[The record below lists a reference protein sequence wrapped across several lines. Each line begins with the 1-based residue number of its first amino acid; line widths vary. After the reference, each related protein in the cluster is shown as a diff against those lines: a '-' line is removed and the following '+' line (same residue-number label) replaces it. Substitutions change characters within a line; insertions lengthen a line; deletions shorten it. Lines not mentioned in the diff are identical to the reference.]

1 LTRFQ
6 VSKHLRVSHE
16 RFCNN
21 DAPLPIDR
29 VRLSGVPR
37 RHQYYEGAKTS
48 CAEYEVAYGF
58 ASSLQSFFS
67 TFCSLQRRGPQGMAR
82 FISPRASGPHRVGRN
97 TGPPRFLGNP
107 SSYLCPA
114 LGPRSVWR
122 ASPLRLAQCCPQ
134 HLKNEDTNGWFISRL
149 NHTASVPA
157 AYASSSALPHSH
169 ARLASGWWLA
179 FTGRE
184 SNPLDSND
192 WFPSPT
198 TSSNPRLRLALS
210 KVNCNTCLV

>member
-1 LTRFQ
+1 MAFPGVLSIIRA
-6 VSKHLRVSHE
+6 LRLP
-16 RFCNN
+16 
-21 DAPLPIDR
+21 APNTESLIYSLLRSNRSSP
-29 VRLSGVPR
+29 
-37 RHQYYEGAKTS
+37 
-48 CAEYEVAYGF
+48 
-58 ASSLQSFFS
+58 SSLP
-67 TFCSLQRRGPQGMAR
+67 CGGELRWAR
-82 FISPRASGPHRVGRN
+82 SRSSPVPLANVGWSN

-210 KVNCNTCLV
+210 NANCNTWLV